1 MCRCFANIAFLQPGT
16 VRSLVQALKGFSRS
30 EQSLGA

>member
-1 MCRCFANIAFLQPGT
+1 MYRCYANIAFLQPGT
-16 VRSLVQALKGFSRS
+16 IRSIVQALKGFSCN

>member
-1 MCRCFANIAFLQPGT
+1 MYRCFANIALLQPGT
-16 VRSLVQALKGFSRS
+16 VRIIVQALKGFSRS